1 MNSTGEQRNLLST
14 SGRVAAVL
22 LLVAGL
28 IYVAGEPL
36 KTARPISKNE
46 LLTPALSDEWVRA
59 RLWQDPFLAVQQ
71 TVDEYE
77 PKVYPVS

>member
-28 IYVAGEPL
+28 IYVAGGPVVPQN
-36 KTARPISKNE
+36 A
-46 LLTPALSDEWVRA
+46 VR
-59 RLWQDPFLAVQQ
+59 R
-71 TVDEYE
+71 EM
-77 PKVYPVS
+77 